1 MAESKKKAPFL
12 MYKGRPLVRKGNTL
26 YYGSMAEPF
35 VIMMQITST
44 KKVKELEVANKVTV
58 QLMNTDPD
66 VRPRERIVKKAKRMV
81 YTMRWT
87 SAPSGWIARCKKAK
101 SRATQRSG
109 AYPWENQTG
118 RYGNWPGRPV
128 FCSFSP
134 AEYFVTQ
141 FIMIA
146 HRLSF

>member
-1 MAESKKKAPFL
+1 

-26 YYGSMAEPF
+26 YYGSMADPF

-66 VRPRERIVKKAKRMV
+66 VRPRERIVKKAKKMV

-87 SAPSGWIARCKKAK
+87 SAPSG
-101 SRATQRSG
+101 
-109 AYPWENQTG
+109 
-118 RYGNWPGRPV
+118 
-128 FCSFSP
+128 
-134 AEYFVTQ
+134 
-141 FIMIA
+141 
-146 HRLSF
+146 